1 MADTDTHI
9 FMLNYIK
16 LNRLMER
23 YTKSVAFFF
32 LNLIINMSTKQHKKG
47 KFILGI
53 FITLGK
59 THT

>member
-9 FMLNYIK
+9 FMLNYIE

-32 LNLIINMSTKQHKKG
+32 FKSDYQHEYKAAQKG